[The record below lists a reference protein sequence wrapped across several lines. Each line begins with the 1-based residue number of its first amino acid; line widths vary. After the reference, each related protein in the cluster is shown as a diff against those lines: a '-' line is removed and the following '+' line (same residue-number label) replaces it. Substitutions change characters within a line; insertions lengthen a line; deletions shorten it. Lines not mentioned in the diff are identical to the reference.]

1 MDSRRASS
9 ANISGEPLYYRGI
22 RTEPKYSVGERV
34 RLAHRPSA
42 IGVIR
47 VVDPFASRE
56 QYAVQ
61 WDDGS
66 GIILLAEECNLI
78 PFDYEPKSA
87 VQHKP
92 EQKNRV
98 RKTQPKP
105 VKVSRKREWTD
116 RDAAVFADRQA
127 GLSIIR
133 TAIKHSVSRSA
144 VQRIVRRGKAEGRGQ

>member
-66 GIILLAEECNLI
+66 G
-78 PFDYEPKSA
+78 
-87 VQHKP
+87 
-92 EQKNRV
+92 
-98 RKTQPKP
+98 
-105 VKVSRKREWTD
+105 
-116 RDAAVFADRQA
+116 DAAVFADRQA